1 MMNVDPAKLIELIR
15 NGKNP
20 QQLMMHIL
28 EDRAYTNNPVMMN
41 LLELA
46 KENRT
51 SEIEQVARNLYAE
64 RGLDFD
70 SEFNNFKQ
78 KLGIFK

>member
-1 MMNVDPAKLIELIR
+1 MNVDPAKLIELIR

-28 EDRAYTNNPVMMN
+28 EDRAYSNNPVMMN

-70 SEFNNFKQ
+70 SEFNSFKQ
-78 KLGIFK
+78 KFGL

>member
-1 MMNVDPAKLIELIR
+1 MMNVDPTKLIELIR

-20 QQLMMHIL
+20 QQLMLHVL
-28 EDRAYTNNPVMMN
+28 EDKAYTNNPVMMN

>member
-1 MMNVDPAKLIELIR
+1 MNVNPAKLIELIR

-20 QQLMMHIL
+20 QQLMMHVL
-28 EDRAYTNNPVMMN
+28 EDRAYANNPVMMN

-70 SEFNNFKQ
+70 SEFNSFKQ
-78 KLGIFK
+78 KFGL

>member
-1 MMNVDPAKLIELIR
+1 MMNVNPAKLIELIR

-20 QQLMMHIL
+20 QQLMMHVL
-28 EDRAYTNNPVMMN
+28 EDRAYANNPVMMN

-70 SEFNNFKQ
+70 SEFNSFKQ
-78 KLGIFK
+78 KFGL

>member
-1 MMNVDPAKLIELIR
+1 MNVDPAKLIELIR

-70 SEFNNFKQ
+70 SEFNSFKQ
-78 KLGIFK
+78 KFGL

>member
-1 MMNVDPAKLIELIR
+1 
-15 NGKNP
+15 
-20 QQLMMHIL
+20 
-28 EDRAYTNNPVMMN
+28 MN

>member
-20 QQLMMHIL
+20 QQLMMHVL

-70 SEFNNFKQ
+70 SEFNSFKQ
-78 KLGIFK
+78 KFGL

>member
-1 MMNVDPAKLIELIR
+1 MMNVDPAKLIEFIR

-70 SEFNNFKQ
+70 SEFNSFKQ
-78 KLGIFK
+78 KFGL

>member
-28 EDRAYTNNPVMMN
+28 EDRAYSNNPVMMN

-70 SEFNNFKQ
+70 SEFNSFKQ
-78 KLGIFK
+78 KFGL

>member
-20 QQLMMHIL
+20 QQLMIHIL

-70 SEFNNFKQ
+70 SEFNSFKQ
-78 KLGIFK
+78 KFGL

>member
-20 QQLMMHIL
+20 QQLMIHML
-28 EDRAYTNNPVMMN
+28 EDRAHTNNPVMMN

-70 SEFNNFKQ
+70 SEFNSFKQ
-78 KLGIFK
+78 KFGL

>member
-70 SEFNNFKQ
+70 SEFNSFKQ
-78 KLGIFK
+78 KFGL

>member
-28 EDRAYTNNPVMMN
+28 EDRAYANNPVMMN

-70 SEFNNFKQ
+70 SEFNSFKQ
-78 KLGIFK
+78 KFGL

>member
-20 QQLMMHIL
+20 QQLMMHVL
-28 EDRAYTNNPVMMN
+28 EDRAYANNPVMMN

-70 SEFNNFKQ
+70 SEFNSFKQ
-78 KLGIFK
+78 KFGL